1 MVGDTH
7 TTLPSRDDALAL
19 LLEFTSKPGLVKHA
33 LAVEAAMRA
42 HARRLDADEAA
53 FGLVGLLH
61 DFDYERWPDAADHP
75 RRGSEILAERGY
87 PDWFRRAILSHAPYT
102 GVARETD
109 LERCLFASDELCG
122 FLIAC
127 ALVMPNRSIHE
138 VEVRSV
144 LKRMKSKA
152 FARSV
157 SREDIA
163 HGAGEIGMP
172 LEEHVGFVLDALR
185 GVAPELELDGA
196 GDAS

>member
-19 LLEFTSKPGLVKHA
+19 LREFTSKPGLVKHA

-75 RRGSEILAERGY
+75 TRGSEILAERGY

-102 GVARETD
+102 GVTRETD
-109 LERCLFASDELCG
+109 LERCLFAADELCG
-122 FLIAC
+122 FLTAC
-127 ALVMPNRSIHE
+127 ALVMPNRSIRE

-163 HGAGEIGMP
+163 QGAGEIGMP
-172 LEEHVGFVLDALR
+172 LEEHIAFVLDALQ
-185 GVAPELELDGA
+185 GVATELELDGA